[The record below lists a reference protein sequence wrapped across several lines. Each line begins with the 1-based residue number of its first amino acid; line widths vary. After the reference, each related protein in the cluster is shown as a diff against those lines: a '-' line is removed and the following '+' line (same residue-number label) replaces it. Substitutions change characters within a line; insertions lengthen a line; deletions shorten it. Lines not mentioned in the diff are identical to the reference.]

1 MYNSICS
8 RILCIIRAYF
18 ARCLDIFYSHI
29 LLFLPL
35 LPVPLP
41 LVLDPLLEI
50 LLGLRRRWPESSAR
64 DRLSSVGN
72 FISVIRC
79 SQSAR
84 HGAENAGHAMPEN
97 STLCSLQNEN
107 PHQTPPSPRDHPAK
121 HHFLCRFSFVFCW
134 FSQQQLLRFVLFCLC
149 CCCETTNCKLV
160 ATSSN
165 LSEHCMAHTHT
176 HT

>member
-107 PHQTPPSPRDHPAK
+107 PHQTSPPATIQQNIIFSAAFPSSSAGFPSNSYSVLCYFVSVVVAK
-121 HHFLCRFSFVFCW
+121 RL
-134 FSQQQLLRFVLFCLC
+134 
-149 CCCETTNCKLV
+149 TAN
-160 ATSSN
+160 
-165 LSEHCMAHTHT
+165 
-176 HT
+176 